1 MSKALVANSMNESP
15 VTEKKVGDDNE
26 EEDYA
31 ALIYQESVRRKR
43 EAAAIKKI
51 ASSSTPTHQT
61 STGTRTIANAAG
73 RICSANGCTNIVK
86 KGGVCIRHGAKIKH
100 ARAKDAQT
108 KSSEEESAISTEQS
122 ASPVK

>member
-43 EAAAIKKI
+43 EAAAIKKV

-61 STGTRTIANAAG
+61 STCTRTIANAAG
-73 RICSANGCTNIVK
+73 RRCNKAWCTNIVK
-86 KGGVCIRHGAKIKH
+86 KGGFCVRHGSNNKKM
-100 ARAKDAQT
+100 QT
-108 KSSEEESAISTEQS
+108 
-122 ASPVK
+122 